1 MQALANEGSN
11 AQNSTH
17 NASASGLRSTRTS
30 STQRSRPSP
39 SDRVKELY
47 ETETNDDGS
56 HRYDERGA
64 LVLTQRALAAQRK
77 VCLRTPLSFLSVVSS
92 CSMIFRQRTDRIIRE
107 HPPRNDLPVH
117 LYLDPFGLDKYPIL
131 YWGFPHKLTN
141 GVTWRNTPLATG
153 CPRTPSPLCGNS

>member
-1 MQALANEGSN
+1 MQALANEGSD

-17 NASASGLRSTRTS
+17 IASASGLRSTRTS

-47 ETETNDDGS
+47 ETELNDDGS

-64 LVLTQRALAAQRK
+64 LVLTQRALAAQRN
-77 VCLRTPLSFLSVVSS
+77 VCMRTPLPFLSVISS
-92 CSMIFRQRTDRIIRE
+92 YSMIFGSVPTESSVNTHRATISLSISIW
-107 HPPRNDLPVH
+107 
-117 LYLDPFGLDKYPIL
+117 IL
-131 YWGFPHKLTN
+131 LASTNTRSSTGAFLTN

-153 CPRTPSPLCGNS
+153 CPRTPSPL